1 MIDPDEREKAAL
13 RHALKY
19 MAELMGEIG
28 WEKRLNEL
36 TAEDAAAL
44 AESAVDGFFEAM
56 RASAD
61 RPDQDV
67 PI

>member
-1 MIDPDEREKAAL
+1 
-13 RHALKY
+13 
-19 MAELMGEIG
+19 MGEIG
-28 WEKRLNEL
+28 WDKRLNEL

-44 AESAVDGFFEAM
+44 AESAVDGFQEEM

-67 PI
+67 PF